1 MSAGQRQ
8 PDERA
13 LYVTLEQVSKA
24 YRKGALSVTALEGVS
39 LEIAR
44 GEFVALMGPSGS
56 GKTTLLNLMA
66 GLDTADTGAIHI
78 DGREQARG
86 GDGAMARWRAET
98 IGIVFQSSNLVPFL
112 SALRNVELPLLLHP
126 VSAGEARRRARKV
139 LELVG
144 LEDRS
149 AHYPREL
156 SGGQEQ
162 RVAIARAI
170 VSDPRLLLCDEPTGD
185 LDRAS
190 ADAILRLLRTL
201 CDEFGRTIIVVT
213 HDPAAAAVADRQ
225 ILLDKGRLTSLDAG
239 EAAGGG

>member
-1 MSAGQRQ
+1 MSAQQRQ
-8 PDERA
+8 LGEHA

-56 GKTTLLNLMA
+56 GKTTLLNLIA

-86 GDGAMARWRAET
+86 GDGAMARWRSET

-144 LEDRS
+144 LEERS

-162 RVAIARAI
+162 RVAIAR
-170 VSDPRLLLCDEPTGD
+170 
-185 LDRAS
+185 DRQRSQAP
-190 ADAILRLLRTL
+190 ALRRTHRRSRPGI
-201 CDEFGRTIIVVT
+201 GRC
-213 HDPAAAAVADRQ
+213 HSQAAAHPVR
-225 ILLDKGRLTSLDAG
+225 
-239 EAAGGG
+239 

>member
-1 MSAGQRQ
+1 MSAEQRQ

-56 GKTTLLNLMA
+56 GKTTLLNLIA

-98 IGIVFQSSNLVPFL
+98 IGIVFQRRTHRRSRPGIGRCHSQ
-112 SALRNVELPLLLHP
+112 AAAHP
-126 VSAGEARRRARKV
+126 VR
-139 LELVG
+139 
-144 LEDRS
+144 
-149 AHYPREL
+149 
-156 SGGQEQ
+156 
-162 RVAIARAI
+162 
-170 VSDPRLLLCDEPTGD
+170 
-185 LDRAS
+185 
-190 ADAILRLLRTL
+190 
-201 CDEFGRTIIVVT
+201 
-213 HDPAAAAVADRQ
+213 
-225 ILLDKGRLTSLDAG
+225 
-239 EAAGGG
+239 